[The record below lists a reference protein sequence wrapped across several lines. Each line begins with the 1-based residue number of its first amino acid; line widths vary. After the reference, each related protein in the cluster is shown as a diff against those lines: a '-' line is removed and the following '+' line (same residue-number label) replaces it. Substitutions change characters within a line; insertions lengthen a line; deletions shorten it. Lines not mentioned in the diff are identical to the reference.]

1 MASDDHGIELRYLD
15 NRPLL
20 REVPENPATDHGQH
34 QQEARRSSREPP
46 VSPPLS
52 ETFNG
57 PNQLHALLFW
67 QNLRWLGTA
76 VLVVFLF
83 ATVKIFQNKGNFD
96 SAQKNLFNFLN
107 IALSLVLGYN
117 FNVKSIA

>member
-1 MASDDHGIELRYLD
+1 MASDDHGIELHDLD
-15 NRPLL
+15 DRPLL
-20 REVPENPATDHGQH
+20 RDVPENPVTDHGR
-34 QQEARRSSREPP
+34 EARRSSPEPP
-46 VSPPLS
+46 ASPPPS

-67 QNLRWLGTA
+67 QNLRWLGTV

-83 ATVKIFQNKGNFD
+83 ATIKIFQNKGNFD

-117 FNVKSIA
+117 FNVKSMA